1 MLKPSLSS
9 NSRFSPTTKKVR
21 NRTSPNRLGARHLA
35 SGIVSPVAIEPDDA
49 PLDAPARADHA
60 GVLGD
65 GIMDG
70 VSAAVG
76 DLDDAAAVAA
86 WNGLRGP
93 RAKRGLADVLEIE
106 DAQIGCPV
114 HVFLVVEAR
123 SDPHQRA
130 TVVAG

>member
-1 MLKPSLSS
+1 MRK
-9 NSRFSPTTKKVR
+9 NTTEVR
-21 NRTSPNRLGARHLA
+21 TFQEQNGNRAGSQRARCPYTELFAPNRTSPSRLGARHLA

-114 HVFLVVEAR
+114 HGFLLVE
-123 SDPHQRA
+123 
-130 TVVAG
+130 